1 MEVRRTGAHHEQ
13 EADMKTIADVMS
25 RDVTSV
31 TPDDT
36 IQRAAELM
44 DDLDVGALPVTEGNR
59 LIGMITDRDI
69 TIRATAAGLG
79 PDDTLVTEVM
89 TEDICHCYEDQ
100 TLDEVIQDMRDIQV
114 RRVPVVSRDQHTL
127 IGIVSMADIAM
138 AETDDAETADT
149 LRDIS
154 SPAGFGQPSPS
165 L

>member
-1 MEVRRTGAHHEQ
+1 
-13 EADMKTIADVMS
+13 MKTIAEVMS

-31 TPDDT
+31 SPDDT
-36 IQRAAELM
+36 IRQAAEMM

-79 PDDTLVTEVM
+79 PEETLVTEVM
-89 TEDICHCYEDQ
+89 TEDVCHCYEDQ
-100 TLDEVIQDMRDIQV
+100 SVDEVMRDMRDIQV

-127 IGIVSMADIAM
+127 IGIVSLADLTDPE
-138 AETDDAETADT
+138 AETDPGETAET

-154 SPAGFGQPSPS
+154 SPTGMGQQSTRP
-165 L
+165 

>member
-1 MEVRRTGAHHEQ
+1 
-13 EADMKTIADVMS
+13 MKTIAEVMS

-31 TPDDT
+31 SPDDT
-36 IQRAAELM
+36 IRQAAEMM

-79 PDDTLVTEVM
+79 PEETLVTEVM
-89 TEDICHCYEDQ
+89 TEDVCHCYEDQ
-100 TLDEVIQDMRDIQV
+100 SVDEVMQDMRDIQI

-127 IGIVSMADIAM
+127 IGIVSLADLTDPD
-138 AETDDAETADT
+138 AETDLEETAET

-154 SPAGFGQPSPS
+154 SPTGSGQSS
-165 L
+165 ALS

>member
-1 MEVRRTGAHHEQ
+1 
-13 EADMKTIADVMS
+13 MKTIADVMS

-59 LIGMITDRDI
+59 LIGIVTDRDI

-79 PDDTLVTEVM
+79 PEQTLVTEVM
-89 TEDICHCYEDQ
+89 SEDLCHCFEDQ
-100 TLDEVIQDMRDIQV
+100 SIDEVMQDMRDIQV
-114 RRVPVVSRDQHTL
+114 RRIPVVSRDEHKL
-127 IGIVSMADIAM
+127 IGIVAIADLLLHVAGDGEG
-138 AETDDAETADT
+138 ETVDT

-154 SPAGFGQPSPS
+154 SPTAPGQPSAPPA
-165 L
+165 